1 MLVLSRLVDQAVL
14 INDGEIKVVVVEV
27 KGDQVRLGFEAPRSI
42 SIRRAELSAEITA
55 ANQAAVVSEETVS
68 VSDLPTPPVQ

>member
-55 ANQAAVVSEETVS
+55 ANQAAVVSETTVS